1 MLIEL
6 AAAFVVPSRGALMLL
21 PLATELKH
29 TSALTKPFV
38 LLSRGSLM
46 LLPRALA
53 RLEHELQQQSAS
65 ALIFVL
71 LYQ

>member
-6 AAAFVVPSRGALMLL
+6 AAAFVVLSRGSLMLL

-29 TSALTKPFV
+29 AAALTKPFV

-53 RLEHELQQQSAS
+53 RLEHEL
-65 ALIFVL
+65 
-71 LYQ
+71 